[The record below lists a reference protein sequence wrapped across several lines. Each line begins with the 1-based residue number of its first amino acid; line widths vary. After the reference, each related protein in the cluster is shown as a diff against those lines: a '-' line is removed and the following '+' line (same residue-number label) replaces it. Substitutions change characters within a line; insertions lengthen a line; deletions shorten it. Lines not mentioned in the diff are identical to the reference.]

1 MPELLHME
9 RQRVD
14 SAQNLAGRGQLRSA
28 RSGPT
33 YQRAPRLADADALPR
48 YSKTRR
54 PSPFSQPS
62 AGNCTSRLPIRP
74 PIFTGADSAC
84 SIATALIEAFD
95 SC

>member
-1 MPELLHME
+1 MRFALLVHRE
-9 RQRVD
+9 KSTRK
-14 SAQNLAGRGQLRSA
+14 SLS
-28 RSGPT
+28 
-33 YQRAPRLADADALPR
+33 YQCDALPR

-84 SIATALIEAFD
+84 SIATVLIEAFD